1 MPIGTSP
8 ADRAAAPAGQQG
20 RRSARPARLPV
31 LPAPV
36 APEPVVPVPVPRAP
50 VWGEPV
56 VPVPQPE
63 PAWEEPVRQVVVS
76 SAPAQ
81 RHAWGAVALLISAS
95 AWLSEAVSGAPEQ
108 NPEFS
113 AATAQP
119 APVQAASAALEQKA
133 AAAQGSQ
140 GALAQAVSA
149 PREQTALAQAAS
161 AAPEQKPAAVQGPQG
176 APVQVTSA
184 APEPK
189 PGAAPV
195 DWGAPVD
202 HLRRRRS

>member
-1 MPIGTSP
+1 
-8 ADRAAAPAGQQG
+8 
-20 RRSARPARLPV
+20 
-31 LPAPV
+31 
-36 APEPVVPVPVPRAP
+36 
-50 VWGEPV
+50 
-56 VPVPQPE
+56 VPQPEPAWEE

-108 NPEFS
+108 DPEFS

-119 APVQAASAALEQKA
+119 APVQAASAAPEQKA

-149 PREQTALAQAAS
+149 PREQTGLAQAAS
-161 AAPEQKPAAVQGPQG
+161 VALEQKPAAAQGPQE

-184 APEPK
+184 APEQK

-195 DWGAPVD
+195 AWGGPVD

>member
-1 MPIGTSP
+1 M
-8 ADRAAAPAGQQG
+8 
-20 RRSARPARLPV
+20 
-31 LPAPV
+31 
-36 APEPVVPVPVPRAP
+36 
-50 VWGEPV
+50 
-56 VPVPQPE
+56 
-63 PAWEEPVRQVVVS
+63 
-76 SAPAQ
+76 
-81 RHAWGAVALLISAS
+81 ISAS

-133 AAAQGSQ
+133 AAAQG
-140 GALAQAVSA
+140 
-149 PREQTALAQAAS
+149 
-161 AAPEQKPAAVQGPQG
+161 PQG

-184 APEPK
+184 APEQK
-189 PGAAPV
+189 PRAAPV